1 MSRAILEACLPALT
15 ALAAAC
21 ALLAV
26 LLWWSG
32 GGWRGRRLWTLH
44 RCQQGGV
51 QSLAFVLTLPL
62 LVMVLLFIVQVS
74 QLMIGIM
81 VVNYAAFAAARA
93 ASVWAPA
100 MIDDG
105 YAGLGGD
112 ADGQNELPPGI
123 SPGTPLPLSAATV
136 AGSQSRKYEKIWT
149 AAALACVSIAPSRA
163 TPDASSGGSAA
174 LRAAGAIQQ
183 LYPLFDPAGTTNP
196 RIPQRLNHKV
206 AYSFE
211 NTYVALQFEDRNS
224 QPIDG
229 TRTYNPIGHPVAS
242 YYPSEVGWQDPLTVT
257 VYHDLALLPGAGRIL
272 GKLLVRAD
280 GRADRVAPRIK
291 EERGVSKT
299 RLTASATMTN
309 EGVRSLRPYV
319 HAPTPE

>member
-15 ALAAAC
+15 ALAVAC
-21 ALLAV
+21 ALLVV

-32 GGWRGRRLWTLH
+32 GVWNIRRLLTLH

-100 MIDDG
+100 MIDDS
-105 YAGLGGD
+105 YAALGED

-123 SPGTPLPLSAATV
+123 TPGTPIALSADTV
-136 AGSQSRKYEKIWT
+136 AGAQSRKYEKVWM

-163 TPDASSGGSAA
+163 TPDASLGGSQA
-174 LRAAGAIQQ
+174 LRAAAAMKQ
-183 LYPLFDPAGTTNP
+183 LYPLFDPAGSTNS
-196 RIPQRLNHKV
+196 RIPQRIDHKV
-206 AYSFE
+206 GYSFE
-211 NTYVALQFEDRNS
+211 NTYVTLQFEDRNS
-224 QPIDG
+224 QPVDG
-229 TRTYNPIGHPVAS
+229 TRTYNPIGHPTKT

-280 GRADRVAPRIK
+280 GRTDRVAPRIK

-299 RLTASATMTN
+299 RLTASATMTS
-309 EGVRSLRPYV
+309 EGLQSLRPYV
-319 HAPTPE
+319 HPATP

>member
-1 MSRAILEACLPALT
+1 MNRAILEACLPALT

-21 ALLAV
+21 ALLAA

-32 GGWRGRRLWTLH
+32 GVWNGRRLWSLH

-100 MIDDG
+100 MIDDS
-105 YAGLGGD
+105 YTGLGWD

-123 SPGTPLPLSAATV
+123 APGAPLALSADTLADY
-136 AGSQSRKYEKIWT
+136 QSRKYEKIWT
-149 AAALACVSIAPSRA
+149 AAALACVSISPSRA
-163 TPDASSGGSAA
+163 TPEASLGGSPA
-174 LRAAGAIQQ
+174 LRAASAIKQ
-183 LYPLFDPAGTTNP
+183 LYPLFDPAGQTNA
-196 RIPQRLNHKV
+196 RLPQRIDHKV
-206 AYSFE
+206 GYSFE
-211 NTYVALQFEDRNS
+211 NTYVTLQFEDRNS
-224 QPIDG
+224 QPVEG
-229 TRTYNPIGHPVAS
+229 TQTYNPIGHPVAP

-257 VYHDLALLPGAGRIL
+257 VFHDLALLPGAGRIL

-291 EERGVSKT
+291 EEHGVSKT

-309 EGVRSLRPYV
+309 EGLRSLRPYV
-319 HAPTPE
+319 HPATP